1 MDNIE
6 LCLYNKFLGHIL
18 PKTAEVEEYLSALF
32 SVNLF
37 YNGMCQ
43 LSEEEVFCECPEN
56 SKDSGL
62 IRETYM
68 SKTGDVVFIYYG
80 NNTRIVSDIEYNH
93 LK

>member
-6 LCLYNKFLGHIL
+6 LRLYNKFLGHIM
-18 PKTAEVEEYLSALF
+18 PKSEEVERELSALF

-37 YNGMCQ
+37 YNGIYQ

-56 SKDSGL
+56 AEDGSL

-80 NNTRIVSDIEYNH
+80 NNTRIISDIEYNH